1 MNLKDALFYF
11 DLDLNYDTHEEVDFA
26 DFCKEPSEG
35 GQEQLDHLY
44 EALVALDGVRDG
56 LTNAINSVNVFND
69 EKYLKWL
76 KEEMKPVKKIEE
88 SIMETVE
95 QILDFD
101 YLEHKAAINEAL
113 ERDKQEAKA
122 YRAMVR
128 AKG

>member
-11 DLDLNYDTHEEVDFA
+11 DLDLNYDTHEEVNFA
-26 DFCKEPSEG
+26 NFCKEPSED
-35 GQEQLDHLY
+35 GQKQLDHLY

-56 LTNAINSVNVFND
+56 LTNAINTVKVFND

-76 KEEMKPVKKIEE
+76 KEEMKPVKQIEE